1 KTASGVSRATAIQ
14 GCDAGGF
21 GRLLETAAGE
31 AACLACQPGSGALR
45 CPGAYPGLPS
55 AGWAVGGRLR
65 IVLLSGPALGAIAPW
80 GGMAG
85 PGECAVEGIFGGVA
99 PGSGRG
105 GGGVVGV
112 AEGLGGQG
120 HAPPGQ
126 GDRWGGAHPAG
137 GGAGG
142 GGAGA

>member
-45 CPGAYPGLPS
+45 CPGTYPGLPS

-85 PGECAVEGIFGGVA
+85 PGGCAGGGVF
-99 PGSGRG
+99 G
-105 GGGVVGV
+105 GGGPGSCGG
-112 AEGLGGQG
+112 AHRGLGG
-120 HAPPGQ
+120 
-126 GDRWGGAHPAG
+126 
-137 GGAGG
+137 
-142 GGAGA
+142 